1 MKKFLS
7 IIAFVLLL
15 TVLVACGDK
24 PEEVLASAKDELLI
38 TFASGDSATSVTKDL
53 ETLPSAI
60 GDVVVTWKSSNTTYL
75 ANDGKVTRGMAD
87 VNVTMEAT
95 LTFDGQTLKVPFALT
110 IKGDSLD
117 ALVTAFETSYADTLG
132 DDEFEATANLNLVT
146 TFDGATVTWTS
157 NNTEIITNA
166 GVVTRP
172 IYADGDQ
179 TVILTAELVKGLLNA
194 EVEFLVF
201 VPKMEL
207 TIQEKLQQALAVV
220 TAFPVVEGISEDQ
233 EFLTTAKDSLNNDY
247 TVVWTS
253 SHPDILSAAGV
264 VNQPLDA
271 DVVVTMTASITVG
284 TVTESKTVTFNVFK
298 KVDTTIFVDTI
309 AEGMAAVVFPPSK
322 FTTDV
327 PFEFSEL
334 TVIGQIANGY
344 VMTDG
349 VDVVLFDKLTPALT
363 VGSVYVVNGAIYS
376 DFGVWRIRDNSGAG
390 ITASATLLPSAVAKG
405 ITPTEVADL
414 DDWLAD
420 KPAFNQSQ
428 YFRHDYIRITARV
441 YVQADQGSSYDTWLV
456 SPDWTG
462 WNNSEVK
469 LVNGTI
475 YTTPTIMV
483 HYRSNIATL
492 RALDG
497 KVITFDAMVHSYRT
511 DKLVWYINF
520 LGTTEDIELVLNDQE
535 SVDAAET
542 QVKSLIAAQY
552 IANTTVTLPTSLFG
566 ATIEWSSD
574 DQAAFNTTT
583 GAVKLPTTGLS
594 AVKLTAVITKNAATK
609 TVDIFTNVGDVQLID
624 IADLYETTSTIVAGD
639 FIKIKGLLVAQNST
653 SSWWIQDATGGL
665 NIYVPSALRDGFA
678 LYQLGIEVEITGK
691 FGKNNGL
698 FQIQEFTAQG
708 VTVTNNTPVALPEN
722 KDISAVA
729 FTNEAL
735 YAYMGQLVSFDG
747 FVLKETVTATSG
759 YINIVLINPLT
770 GAEIPGFLHTAAKGY
785 AAALAGIK
793 EFVAGDTVNVTG
805 TILGW
810 SSNKYQIVITGDH
823 FSAGADYT
831 EAQLAAYAESKLVV
845 PAADAVVEGNLTL
858 PATGLFGSTVAW
870 TSTVSASITT
880 TGTVT
885 RGDNDVAV
893 TLGYALTL
901 GATTLTEKTIAVTVK
916 AAVQAQGQLMIY
928 EVYGGGG
935 DTNAVFKND
944 YVVLYNGTSATVN
957 LANYSLHYSSAT
969 GNFGNQNNVTMVGT
983 IEAGK
988 FIVVKLGGN
997 TSANGIDL
1005 PHVGVTAGNTTYG
1018 SGMNMAGSNGTIA
1031 LVGDAT
1037 IATALT
1043 GIADARIVDL
1053 VGFGT
1058 APKYEGTAAVAAL
1071 SVTNSGR
1078 RTSFVDLNQNGS
1090 DFAVI
1095 TLTAT
1100 SLDYVVA
1107 E

>member
-24 PEEVLASAKDELLI
+24 PEEILANAKDELVI
-38 TFASGDSATSVTKDL
+38 PFATGDSATSVTKDL
-53 ETLPSAI
+53 QALPSKV
-60 GDVVVTWKSSNTTYL
+60 GDVVVTWKSSNTTHL
-75 ANDGKVTRGMAD
+75 SNDGKVTRGMAD
-87 VNVTMEAT
+87 VNVTLEAT
-95 LTFDGQTLKVPFALT
+95 LTLEDQTLKVPFALT

-117 ALVTAFETSYADTLG
+117 ALVTAFEASYADTIG
-132 DDEFEATANLNLVT
+132 DEEFVATTDLNLVA

-157 NNTEIITNA
+157 NDTEIITNA

-172 IYADGDQ
+172 AYADGDQ
-179 TVILTAELVKGLLNA
+179 TVILTASIVKGLLNA
-194 EVEFLVF
+194 EVEFLVV
-201 VPKMEL
+201 VPKMDL

-220 TAFPVVEGISEDQ
+220 TAFPVVEGISENQ
-233 EFLTTAKDSLNNDY
+233 EFLTTAKDSQNNEY

-253 SHPDILSAAGV
+253 SHPDILSATGV

-284 TVTESKTVTFNVFK
+284 SVTESKTVTFNVFK
-298 KVDTTIFVDTI
+298 KVDTTVSVDTI
-309 AEGMAAVVFPPSK
+309 AEGMALVVFPPSK

-349 VDVVLFDKLTPALT
+349 VDVILFDKLTPALT
-363 VGSVYVVNGAIYS
+363 VGSVYVVSGAIYS

-390 ITASATLLPSAVAKG
+390 ITAVATLLPSAVAKEM
-405 ITPTEVADL
+405 TPTEVADINA
-414 DDWLAD
+414 WITA
-420 KPAFNQSQ
+420 KPTFDQSK

-462 WNNSEVK
+462 WNDPGVK

-475 YTTPTIMV
+475 YTSPAIMV
-483 HYRSNIATL
+483 HYRSNIAAL

-497 KVITFDAMVHSYRT
+497 KVVTFDAMVHSYRT

-520 LGTTEDIELVLNDQE
+520 LGTSDDIDMVLNDQE
-535 SVDAAET
+535 SVDAAES
-542 QVKSLIAAQY
+542 QVKDLIAAQY
-552 IANTTVTLPTSLFG
+552 IANTTVNLPTSLFG
-566 ATIEWSSD
+566 ATIAWTSD
-574 DQAAFNTTT
+574 NDTAFNAST
-583 GAVKLPTTGLS
+583 GVVTLPTVGLS
-594 AVKLTAVITKNAATK
+594 TVKLTAVITKNAATK
-609 TVDIFTNVGDVQLID
+609 TVEIFTNVGDVPLIE
-624 IADLYETTSTIVAGD
+624 IGDLYETTSTIETGD

-698 FQIQEFTAQG
+698 FQIQDFTAQG
-708 VTVTNNTPVALPEN
+708 VKVTNNTPAALPEN

-735 YAYMGQLVSFDG
+735 YAYMGQLVSFEG

-785 AAALAGIK
+785 ADALAGIK

-805 TILGW
+805 AILGW
-810 SSNKYQIVITGDH
+810 SSNKYQIVITADH
-823 FSAGADYT
+823 FSAGTDYT

-845 PAADAVVEGNLTL
+845 PAANAEVVGNLTL

-870 TSTVSASITT
+870 TSTVPGSITT
-880 TGTVT
+880 AGVVT

-893 TLGYALTL
+893 TLGYTLTL
-901 GATTLTEKTIAVTVK
+901 GGAVLTEKTIAVTVK
-916 AAVQAQGQLMIY
+916 AAVAVQGSLLIY

-935 DTNAVFKND
+935 DSGAVFKND
-944 YVVLYNGTSATVN
+944 YVVLYNGTNATVD
-957 LANYSLHYSSAT
+957 LANYTLHYSGAT
-969 GNFGNQNNVTMVGT
+969 STFGTANNVTMTGT
-983 IEAGK
+983 LEAGK

-997 TSANGIDL
+997 TNANGIDL
-1005 PHVGVTAGNTTYG
+1005 PHVGVTAGITTYG
-1018 SGMNMAGSNGTIA
+1018 SGMNMAGANGIIA
-1031 LVGDAT
+1031 LVGDTT
-1037 IATALT
+1037 IGTALT
-1043 GIADARIVDL
+1043 GKDDPRIVDL
-1053 VGFGT
+1053 FGYGT
-1058 APKYEGTAAVAAL
+1058 ANKYEGTAAFAAL
-1071 SVTNSGR
+1071 STTTSAR
-1078 RTSFVDLNQNGS
+1078 RTSFVDSNQNS
-1090 DFAVI
+1090 TDFAKI
-1095 TLTAT
+1095 TLSAT